1 MQHSL
6 AGEQMPTIK
15 DVAKQTGLSLATIS
29 KYLNGGNVRVENR
42 RAIELAIE
50 TLGYRVN
57 RNARSLKTNRTMT
70 VGVVLP
76 TLSVPFFGSV
86 LSALDEHLRKAGY
99 TTFVCSYDFDPQLEI
114 EKLRVLAS
122 NNVDGI
128 VLAAQN
134 VSAEQLNAIRDM
146 NGRELPMVLV
156 DRTIPGFVCDSVVI
170 DNLNATY
177 GAVEQ
182 LITAGHRRIGII
194 VGPLDISTAYE
205 RMIGYKRALAD
216 YGLSI
221 GADAA
226 EPAAGAQNPLILV
239 GTYDTPDESE
249 ARSDPRHNLVQIG
262 SYDFESGYRLFNQ
275 FMDMDNPPTALC
287 VTNYDMTLGAVTA
300 AHERGVVLGRDIGFV
315 GFDAIDLCR
324 IVSPPLSIIE
334 QPTELMGL
342 RAGEVLLGR
351 LSGSVQDY
359 PQVVRLKSKLHSR
372 ICDPGCHRGVNGA
385 AL

>member
-1 MQHSL
+1 
-6 AGEQMPTIK
+6 MPTIK
-15 DVAKQTGLSLATIS
+15 DVSRQTGLSLATIS
-29 KYLNGGNVRVENR
+29 KYLNGGNVREENR
-42 RAIELAIE
+42 RAIEQAIE
-50 TLGYRVN
+50 SLGYRVN
-57 RNARSLKTNRTMT
+57 RNARSLKTNRTLT
-70 VGVVLP
+70 VGVVMP

-86 LSALDEHLRKAGY
+86 LSALDGCLRGAGY
-99 TTFVCSYDFDPQLEI
+99 TTFVCSYDFDPTLEI
-114 EKLRVLAS
+114 EKLRILAN

-128 VLAAQN
+128 VLVAQN
-134 VSAEQLNAIRDM
+134 VTVEQLNAIRSAP
-146 NGRELPMVLV
+146 GRDIPMVLV

-216 YGLSI
+216 YGLGSASENVD
-221 GADAA
+221 ADF
-226 EPAAGAQNPLILV
+226 AGSGRTLLDGRRAPERADNP
-239 GTYDTPDESE
+239 GDT
-249 ARSDPRHNLVQIG
+249 ARSLVQIG

-275 FMDMDNPPTALC
+275 FMDMENPPTALC

-342 RAGEVLLGR
+342 RAGEILLDR
-351 LSGSVQDY
+351 LSGEAQNY
-359 PQVVRLKSKLHSR
+359 PQVVRLKPKLHSR
-372 ICDPGCHRGVNGA
+372 TCEHGCHRGMSDA